1 MAIGQ
6 TTRVSLPYPS
16 TWEIFAS
23 FGGRPTT
30 LGTLGISAVSNGRIS
45 GTVNFRGT
53 PIPIQGSWDERS
65 RQITIESPYAN
76 FVGTFAYRDELT
88 IGLRHYVLQG
98 NVRMKPPSIR
108 AGEVGRWTAVTN
120 MPL

>member
-6 TTRVSLPYPS
+6 MTRVSLPSPS
-16 TWEIFAS
+16 TWEIQAS

-30 LGTLGISAVSNGRIS
+30 LGTLVISNVSNGRVS

-53 PIPIQGSWDERS
+53 PTPIQGSWDERS

-76 FVGTFAYRDELT
+76 FVGTLAYKEEPT
-88 IGLRHYVLQG
+88 NGLRHYVLRG
-98 NVRMKPPSIR
+98 TVRMKPPSVR
-108 AGEVGRWTAVTN
+108 AGEVGTWTAVTHL
-120 MPL
+120 PL